1 MKLKD
6 LRPGSWTGEPMVL
19 GKLYDPADTAR
30 VIHSTKVTPKTVT
43 IVSNNQIIGK
53 RTIWSK

>member
-1 MKLKD
+1 MKLRD
-6 LRPGSWTGEPMVL
+6 LRPGSWSGEPMVL
-19 GKLYDPADTAR
+19 GKLYDPKDTAR
-30 VIHSTKVTPKTVT
+30 VIHSTKVAPKTVT

>member
-1 MKLKD
+1 
-6 LRPGSWTGEPMVL
+6 MVL
-19 GKLYDPADTAR
+19 GKLYDPKDTAR

>member
-6 LRPGSWTGEPMVL
+6 LRPGSWSGEPMVL
-19 GKLYDPADTAR
+19 GKLYDAGETAR
-30 VIHSTKVTPKTVT
+30 LVHSKKISPKTVT
-43 IVSNNQIIGK
+43 IVSNGQIIGK

>member
-1 MKLKD
+1 M
-6 LRPGSWTGEPMVL
+6 TL
-19 GKLYDPADTAR
+19 GKLYDAGDTAR
-30 VIHSTKVTPKTVT
+30 VIHTTKVTPKTVT